1 MKTNLKLF
9 GRFLLGVSLIL
20 VFATNCKKND
30 KDNNPQDPPDSV
42 TDIDGNVYTTVK
54 IGELVWT
61 GQNLKTTR
69 YRNGDLIGSKNSLKI
84 SGGMCWDY
92 QNDPL
97 NSMVYG
103 KLYNFYAVAD
113 ERGLA
118 PEGWHVSTDD
128 DWLALNTTLGGAAV
142 SGGKLKEAG
151 TGHWASPNTAATN
164 ESGFT
169 ALPGGIY
176 TINGSFLGLTKGAYF
191 WTSTKVN
198 SWDAWDRELYY
209 KHGEIHRNPGM
220 MGEGYSVR
228 LVKD

>member
-1 MKTNLKLF
+1 MYIIV
-9 GRFLLGVSLIL
+9 GAFLLF
-20 VFATNCKKND
+20 VFTTGCKENTED
-30 KDNNPQDPPDSV
+30 DNPIPPGSV
-42 TDIDGNVYTTVK
+42 TDIDGNVYTTVQ
-54 IGELVWT
+54 IGNLVFT
-61 GQNLKTTR
+61 VQNLKTTH
-69 YRNGDLIGSKNSLKI
+69 YRNGDPIGNGNEKTSSLMNTT
-84 SGGMCWDY
+84 GMCWDY
-92 QNDPL
+92 QNDPAKSL
-97 NSMVYG
+97 VYG
-103 KLYNFYAVAD
+103 KLYNFYAVD
-113 ERGLA
+113 DPRKLA

-128 DWLALNTTLGGAAV
+128 DWQALNTTLGGAAV

-198 SWDAWDRELYY
+198 SGDAWDRELYY

-228 LVKD
+228 MVKD